1 MHNDGPIMSIEN
13 NKKFDLKV
21 LEAFLAAMSCG
32 SMTKAAAHLGVG
44 QPAVTRMIKELEVA
58 VGFPLFHR
66 NGPRISPTDR
76 GLRFHDEVQ
85 RVVAGLRQIGQRA
98 EAIRTERVASIDI
111 AATPT
116 MAAGL
121 TGPALMALAEDLP
134 HQVNVQTMNAEHVI
148 RALRS
153 RTADFGIAANPID
166 HAGLVRHVVC
176 QSRLVGVV
184 AESSPLARALDP
196 LSMSVFAEQ
205 RLITVGNAFRIR
217 HTIDQVLQKL
227 QIAPP
232 SEFAT
237 NTSLNAV
244 MAARAGLGVA
254 IVDPVTAYGVPVQG
268 VKIVPLDT
276 AMPYVWELLS
286 DADRALSRHL
296 GAFVA
301 AFRQACLATVPD
313 CVVLE
318 GAGDAEPT
326 SIHQSLLGDAQ

>member
-1 MHNDGPIMSIEN
+1 MHDDTYMMSIVN
-13 NKKFDLKV
+13 NKKFDLKA

-32 SMTKAAAHLGVG
+32 SMTKAAAYLGVG

-58 VGFPLFHR
+58 VGFQLFHR

-76 GLRFHDEVQ
+76 GLRFHEEVQ

-98 EAIRTERVASIDI
+98 EAIRTEKVASIDI

-121 TGPALMALAEDLP
+121 SGPALMMLAEDLP
-134 HQVNVQTMNAEHVI
+134 HQVNVQTMNAEYVI

-166 HAGLVRHVVC
+166 HAGMVRHVVC
-176 QSRLVGVV
+176 ESRLVGVV
-184 AESSPLARALDP
+184 AENWPLASSPDP
-196 LSMSVFAEQ
+196 LSLSVFAER

-217 HTIDQVLQKL
+217 HAIDQAFQKL
-227 QIAPP
+227 DISPP

-244 MAARAGLGVA
+244 MAARSGLGVA
-254 IVDPVTAYGVPVQG
+254 IVDPVTAYGVPVAG
-268 VKIVPLDT
+268 VKIVPLET
-276 AMPYVWELLS
+276 RIPYVWELLS

-296 GAFVA
+296 SAFVD
-301 AFRQACLATVPD
+301 AFRRACVATVPD
-313 CVVLE
+313 CVVTSA
-318 GAGDAEPT
+318 GGDAVLAD
-326 SIHQSLLGDAQ
+326 IHQSS